1 VWHQRH
7 KCLKRKSTRTKN
19 LKELVVKFF
28 KKISFKFTL
37 LFVVVSI
44 SGCAGKFT
52 LIDRSDG
59 QVYKGS
65 TDGSTMGGSGNATLI
80 IEGES
85 YSGPWIYQSSGGAFN
100 FTNFSS
106 TSSISGSATTVGTY
120 GSSTTT
126 LNGTGVSSGSA
137 TGTSVSAVGNG
148 MVNARSISGKFVR
161 CIFTFNTIG
170 NTGIGE
176 CLRNDGRAYDL
187 TVVR

>member
-1 VWHQRH
+1 V
-7 KCLKRKSTRTKN
+7 KFNENIKFKFIL
-19 LKELVVKFF
+19 LLVVVL
-28 KKISFKFTL
+28 IG
-37 LFVVVSI
+37 
-44 SGCAGKFT
+44 GCTGKFT

-59 QVYKGS
+59 HVYNGS
-65 TDGSTMGGSGNATLI
+65 TDGSTMRGSGNATLI

-85 YSGPWIYQSSGGAFN
+85 YSGPWIYQASGGAFN

-106 TSSISGSATTVGTY
+106 TSSISGTAATVGPY

-126 LNGTGVSSGSA
+126 LNGTGISSALA

-148 MVNARSISGKFVR
+148 MVNARSTSGKFVR
-161 CIFTFNTIG
+161 CVFTFNTIG